1 MAFVAVGARSDHA
14 RHANTTGIN
23 GIIGSTVTVN
33 GMPSYGHQPEMPGRD
48 DTHVQ

>member
-14 RHANTTGIN
+14 RHANTAGIN

-33 GMPSYGHQPEMPGRD
+33 GLTINAGTSATIKFQV
-48 DTHVQ
+48 TVN